1 MKTAVL
7 LFFLVWAQM
16 LQVQAI
22 HFFNGTYE
30 EALKKAKAENKH
42 LFIDFTASW
51 CGPCRMMKKTVFENH
66 RVIRYTDEHY
76 ICLLADIEFPEYGLL
91 QQRVNPDRAGSIPHL
106 CILTPDEKVLKEAGS
121 LTVGQMLKF
130 LNTATTGTSGRP
142 LLAADTVPP
151 LPIPPHLFQHR
162 TPYSQVL
169 EQAKRE
175 NKNMILCFS
184 SHFCGPCRQM
194 EKTTFRNP
202 QIMEWVDNRFAA
214 GYFEVGN
221 LDDRALCYRY
231 HNTTAGIPYLI
242 LATPDE
248 KIIRKQ
254 YGYMDSTAFM
264 DFLQPS
270 SVTIDSISPQ
280 TFSFREKD
288 PSFLAKFFYNQMHHA
303 WKLRI
308 TAGIDATTLKTG
320 GTLSDWDFN
329 YRTGYQ
335 FGFTLAREGR
345 HFAVAPGLFFIS
357 KGGKQKDLTLRQNY
371 LELPVKLSWIY
382 WNNYRAHWKGLSII
396 PYGSVRIGEKLKTT
410 LDGLADELFATRR
423 FDYGMRF
430 ATNIRLNSFDFEAGY
445 MLGLNNL
452 SDYAGGKLY
461 NRGFFLNMSLCF

>member
-1 MKTAVL
+1 MKTIAL
-7 LFFLVWAQM
+7 LSFFVWAQI

-30 EALKKAKAENKH
+30 EALKKAKAENKN

-51 CGPCRMMKKTVFENH
+51 CGPCRMIQKTIFENPK
-66 RVIRYTDEHY
+66 VIRYTDEHY
-76 ICLLADIEFPEYGLL
+76 ICVLADIEFPEYSLL
-91 QQRVNPDRAGSIPHL
+91 QQRVNPDLAGLIPHI
-106 CILTPDEKVLKEAGS
+106 CILSPDEKVLKEAGS

-130 LNTATTGTSGRP
+130 LKAVTTRSSGHP
-142 LLAADTVPP
+142 LLAADSVPP
-151 LPIPPHLFQHR
+151 LPITPHLFQHR

-184 SHFCGPCRQM
+184 SHFCGPCQQM
-194 EKTTFRNP
+194 EKTTFQNP
-202 QIMEWVDNRFAA
+202 QIMEFVHHRFAT

-231 HNTTAGIPYLI
+231 HNTTGGIPYFV
-242 LATPDE
+242 LATPNE

-254 YGYMDSTAFM
+254 YGYMDSTAFIN
-264 DFLQPS
+264 FLQPS
-270 SVTIDSISPQ
+270 SAVIDSISPQ
-280 TFSFREKD
+280 IFSFREKD

-308 TAGIDATTLKTG
+308 TAGVNATSLKSG
-320 GTLSDWDFN
+320 GSLSDLEFN
-329 YRTGYQ
+329 YRAGYE

-345 HFAVAPGLFFIS
+345 HFAAAPGLFFIS
-357 KGGKQKDLTLRQNY
+357 KGGSHQDLTLRQNY

-382 WNNYRAHWKGLSII
+382 WNSFRGHWKGLSVV
-396 PYGSVRIGEKLKTT
+396 PYGSVRIGEKLKNTSF
-410 LDGLADELFATRR
+410 GLEDELFTTRR

-445 MLGLNNL
+445 MLGLYNI
-452 SDYAGGKLY
+452 SDYADGKLY
-461 NRGFFLNMSLCF
+461 NRGFFLNISLCF